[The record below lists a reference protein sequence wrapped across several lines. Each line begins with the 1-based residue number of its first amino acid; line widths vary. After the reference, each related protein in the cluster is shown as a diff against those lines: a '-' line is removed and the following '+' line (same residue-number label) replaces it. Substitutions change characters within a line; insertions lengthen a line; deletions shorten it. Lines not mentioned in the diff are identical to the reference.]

1 MKKRAMLW
9 KVRVVGSLAALATSV
24 SVWWAGPLEGPA
36 RSGSGGGTKVYM
48 SDGADVQIYVDP
60 VNGTMAASGA
70 LGTARGEQFA
80 PAATANKEIGC
91 WVDAGYS
98 GAMFTCQAITAA
110 GQLLRCS
117 SVLNAP
123 ATADDPVPW
132 GSGFAQ
138 GIATLNGDSFLTFIT
153 DLIPGQPQ
161 SGAAE
166 CIGLRVDNNSKYYP
180 RVP

>member
-1 MKKRAMLW
+1 MQIRAMLW
-9 KVRVVGSLAALATSV
+9 SVPIIGSLAVLA
-24 SVWWAGPLEGPA
+24 AGPLAGRA
-36 RSGSGGGTKVYM
+36 LAAGAGGGTKLYAA
-48 SDGADVQIYVDP
+48 DHADVQIYVDP
-60 VNGTMAASGA
+60 VNGTWAASGA
-70 LGTARGEQFA
+70 LGTARGEPFA
-80 PAATANKEIGC
+80 PANTQIKEIGC

-98 GAMFTCQAITAA
+98 GAMFTCQAITGT

-123 ATADDPVPW
+123 ATGDNPVPW

-153 DLIPGQPQ
+153 DLIPGQPT
-161 SGAAE
+161 SGMGE
-166 CIGLRVDNNSKYYP
+166 CIGLRIDNNSKYYP

>member
-1 MKKRAMLW
+1 MQKRAMLW
-9 KVRVVGSLAALATSV
+9 SVPIIGSLAVLA
-24 SVWWAGPLEGPA
+24 AGPLAGRA
-36 RSGSGGGTKVYM
+36 LAGDGGGTKWYAVP
-48 SDGADVQIYVDP
+48 DHTDVQIYVDP
-60 VNGTMAASGA
+60 INGTWAASGA
-70 LGTARGEQFA
+70 LGTARSEPFA
-80 PAATANKEIGC
+80 PANKQNKEIGC

-98 GAMFTCQAITAA
+98 GAMFTCQAIVF

-123 ATADDPVPW
+123 ATGQNPVPW
-132 GSGFAQ
+132 GGGFAQ

-153 DLIPGQPQ
+153 DLLPGQPL
-161 SGAAE
+161 SGMAE

>member
-1 MKKRAMLW
+1 MKSRAISW
-9 KVRVVGSLAALATSV
+9 SVPIIGSLAVLTAV
-24 SVWWAGPLEGPA
+24 AGPLAGPA
-36 RSGSGGGTKVYM
+36 LAATGGGTKLYAAN
-48 SDGADVQIYVDP
+48 GADVQIYVDP
-60 VNGTMAASGA
+60 VNGTLAASGA
-70 LGTARGEQFA
+70 LGTARSELFA
-80 PAATANKEIGC
+80 PANAAIKEIGC
-91 WVDAGYS
+91 WVDSGYS

-123 ATADDPVPW
+123 ASADDPVPW

-153 DLIPGQPQ
+153 DLLPGQPQ
-161 SGAAE
+161 SGMAE
-166 CIGLRVDNNSKYYP
+166 CIGLQIDNNSKYYP

>member
-1 MKKRAMLW
+1 MKKRAMLS
-9 KVRVVGSLAALATSV
+9 RVPITGSLAVLAASLAV
-24 SVWWAGPLEGPA
+24 LAAGPLERPALAGP
-36 RSGSGGGTKVYM
+36 GGTKLYGI
-48 SDGADVQIYVDP
+48 DGADVQIYVDP
-60 VNGTMAASGA
+60 VNGTWAASGA
-70 LGTARGEQFA
+70 LGTARSEPFVSLS
-80 PAATANKEIGC
+80 TVSKEIGC
-91 WVDAGYS
+91 WVDAGYT

-123 ATADDPVPW
+123 ATGENPVPW

-153 DLIPGQPQ
+153 DLIPNQPQ

-166 CIGLRVDNNSKYYP
+166 CIGLRIDNNSKYYP

>member
-1 MKKRAMLW
+1 MGAL
-9 KVRVVGSLAALATSV
+9 VVLA
-24 SVWWAGPLEGPA
+24 AGPLAGRA
-36 RSGSGGGTKVYM
+36 VAAAVGGGTKFY
-48 SDGADVQIYVDP
+48 SADGADVKIYVDP

-70 LGTARGEQFA
+70 LGTARSELFA
-80 PAATANKEIGC
+80 PATNQNKEIGC

-98 GAMFTCQAITAA
+98 GAMFTCQAITAT

-123 ATADDPVPW
+123 ATGEDPVPW

-161 SGAAE
+161 SGMAE
-166 CIGLRVDNNSKYYP
+166 CIGLRIDNNSKYYP

>member
-1 MKKRAMLW
+1 MY
-9 KVRVVGSLAALATSV
+9 ATD
-24 SVWWAGPLEGPA
+24 
-36 RSGSGGGTKVYM
+36 K
-48 SDGADVQIYVDP
+48 ADVQIYVDP
-60 VNGTMAASGA
+60 VNHTLAASGA
-70 LGTARGEQFA
+70 LGTARTQPFA
-80 PAATANKEIGC
+80 PADKQTKEIGC
-91 WVDAGYS
+91 WVDAGFS

-123 ATADDPVPW
+123 ASGDVPVPW
-132 GSGFAQ
+132 GDGFAQ

-153 DLIPGQPQ
+153 DLLPAQ
-161 SGAAE
+161 STSDTAE

>member
-1 MKKRAMLW
+1 MQKRAMLW
-9 KVRVVGSLAALATSV
+9 SIPIMGALVVLA
-24 SVWWAGPLEGPA
+24 AGPLAGRA
-36 RSGSGGGTKVYM
+36 VAAAVGGGTKFY
-48 SDGADVQIYVDP
+48 SAAGADVKIYVDP

-70 LGTARGEQFA
+70 LGTARTAPSA
-80 PAATANKEIGC
+80 PATNQNKEIGC

-98 GAMFTCQAITAA
+98 GAMFTCQALTAT

-123 ATADDPVPW
+123 ATGEEPVPW

-138 GIATLNGDSFLTFIT
+138 GIATLNGDSFLTIIT
-153 DLIPGQPQ
+153 DLLPGQPQ
-161 SGAAE
+161 SGMAE
-166 CIGLRVDNNSKYYP
+166 CIGLQIDNNSKYYP